1 MEWFPKIIFNIY
13 YMNKIKKV
21 NELNFSKQNRIDS
34 DINDVD
40 FVSDFEFEFYI
51 LGSSKDSINE
61 YDRVFKSKVSGICIS
76 EKNNYIQTKEEDKSI
91 LSKIFKFNDVDK
103 VVNNLYSKTFYLDIS
118 FDEQVPFSDILI
130 EIGTLILDS
139 GKTEFNN
146 TGNTIKF
153 LDKIHSVKFTN
164 MCKRYCEK
172 AIKMDVLPSNLKYK
186 ESFNPKNFLI
196 D

>member
-76 EKNNYIQTKEEDKSI
+76 EKNNYIQRKEEDKSI

-153 LDKIHSVKFTN
+153 LDKTHSVKFTN

-172 AIKMDVLPSNLKYK
+172 AIKMDVLPNNLKYK

-196 D
+196 

>member
-153 LDKIHSVKFTN
+153 LDKTHSVKFTN

-172 AIKMDVLPSNLKYK
+172 AIKMDVLPNNLKYK

-196 D
+196 

>member
-76 EKNNYIQTKEEDKSI
+76 ENNNYIQTKEEDKSI

-153 LDKIHSVKFTN
+153 LDKTHSVKFTN

-172 AIKMDVLPSNLKYK
+172 AIKMDMLPNNLKYK

-196 D
+196 

>member
-103 VVNNLYSKTFYLDIS
+103 VVNNLYSKTFYLDIY

-153 LDKIHSVKFTN
+153 LDKTHSVKFTN

-172 AIKMDVLPSNLKYK
+172 AIKMDVLPNNLKYK

-196 D
+196 

>member
-1 MEWFPKIIFNIY
+1 MRWFPKIIFNIY

-21 NELNFSKQNRIDS
+21 NELNFSKQNRMDS

-40 FVSDFEFEFYI
+40 FVSDFEFEFY
-51 LGSSKDSINE
+51 LLESKKDTITE
-61 YDRVFKSKVSGICIS
+61 YDRTFKSKVSGICIS

-103 VVNNLYSKTFYLDIS
+103 VVNNLYSKTFYLDIF

-146 TGNTIKF
+146 TGNIIKF
-153 LDKIHSVKFTN
+153 LNKTHSIKFTN

-172 AIKMDVLPSNLKYK
+172 AIKMNVLPKKLKYK

-196 D
+196 

>member
-1 MEWFPKIIFNIY
+1 MSQSIVS
-13 YMNKIKKV
+13 NKY
-21 NELNFSKQNRIDS
+21 LL
-34 DINDVD
+34 
-40 FVSDFEFEFYI
+40 YI
-51 LGSSKDSINE
+51 SH
-61 YDRVFKSKVSGICIS
+61 
-76 EKNNYIQTKEEDKSI
+76 NYIQRKEEDKSI
-91 LSKIFKFNDVDK
+91 LSKIFTFNDVDK

-153 LDKIHSVKFTN
+153 LDKTHSVKFTN

-172 AIKMDVLPSNLKYK
+172 AIKMDVLPNNLKYK

-196 D
+196 

>member
-172 AIKMDVLPSNLKYK
+172 AIKMDVLPNNLKYK

-196 D
+196 

>member
-40 FVSDFEFEFYI
+40 FVSDFDFEFYI

-76 EKNNYIQTKEEDKSI
+76 EKNNYIQRKEEDKSI

-153 LDKIHSVKFTN
+153 LDKTHSVKFTN

-172 AIKMDVLPSNLKYK
+172 AIKMDVLPNNLKYK

-196 D
+196 

>member
-76 EKNNYIQTKEEDKSI
+76 EKNNYIQRKEEDKSI

-153 LDKIHSVKFTN
+153 LDKTHSVKFTN

-172 AIKMDVLPSNLKYK
+172 AIKMDVLPNNLKYK
-186 ESFNPKNFLI
+186 ESFNPKNFII

>member
-1 MEWFPKIIFNIY
+1 MVY
-13 YMNKIKKV
+13 
-21 NELNFSKQNRIDS
+21 S
-34 DINDVD
+34 DTLVCCAC
-40 FVSDFEFEFYI
+40 
-51 LGSSKDSINE
+51 
-61 YDRVFKSKVSGICIS
+61 DRVFKSKVSGICIS
-76 EKNNYIQTKEEDKSI
+76 EKNNYIQRKEEDKSI

-103 VVNNLYSKTFYLDIS
+103 VVNNLYSKTFYLDIY

-153 LDKIHSVKFTN
+153 LDKTYSVKFTN

-172 AIKMDVLPSNLKYK
+172 AIKMDVLPNNLKYK